1 MEQIGRFRGSLAIS
15 VAALARVQL
24 GAEAMPRRSEIL
36 AELEK
41 TNENE
46 ARLAALNNQE
56 LNPTTAALLRRDL
69 DELEDAMEALR
80 RELVLHGAPRGVIG
94 AAGAS
99 TSQVHLEALLDLPA
113 AGFERARHPR
123 TGRLISEPGFRGGA
137 PLEMGRGQAY
147 HARRLSGS
155 TFPDIFGTETATGR
169 SVAMELKTPR
179 EGETVASF
187 FLRAD
192 VIRDFTTEIAG
203 RFEHLPPGTVQQLVI
218 DLRPSGQSTQRA
230 LTDLSSVLTNY
241 GGRGDWRRVFEG
253 VRFITGTFEAPVLS
267 PLQAIP

>member
-1 MEQIGRFRGSLAIS
+1 MVLKVGRDATVGDVLVHAHSMEQIGRFRVLSGDLRGLLSRAYNW
-15 VAALARVQL
+15 VRR
-24 GAEAMPRRSEIL
+24 GRMPRRSEIL

-41 TNENE
+41 HEMMHE

-56 LNPTTAALLRRDL
+56 LDPTTAALLRRDL

-94 AAGAS
+94 ASWGEG
-99 TSQVHLEALLDLPA
+99 TSQVHLEALLDVPA

-179 EGETVASF
+179 EGETVAELLPARRRHPQLAQRRSPAASNICH
-187 FLRAD
+187 RARCNSWSSTCAR
-192 VIRDFTTEIAG
+192 RDNQHNE
-203 RFEHLPPGTVQQLVI
+203 R
-218 DLRPSGQSTQRA
+218 
-230 LTDLSSVLTNY
+230 
-241 GGRGDWRRVFEG
+241 
-253 VRFITGTFEAPVLS
+253 
-267 PLQAIP
+267 